1 MTSIRWRLFA
11 ILFLATGVIWL
22 SAVVWLQHSTRAQI
36 ERVLDSRLAEAGNM
50 VSSLLSDQGLAQA
63 VSQDAEGSL
72 ALPGF
77 RMFEGGIERQLHCQV
92 WSLRGTLLGQS
103 GGAPQ
108 VRLAEAAEGFSEART
123 EGGNWRVYTV
133 INHDLGVEI
142 VVGES
147 LAMRENLLADVRA
160 GLLWPIG
167 VIAPL
172 LALAIWLSVGRGLQP
187 LNTFAKALAGRDDDN
202 LAPVASGPLPS
213 EIQPMGTAL
222 NGLLARLAQARKRE
236 RDFIVYAAHELKTPL
251 AGIRTQA
258 QVARAAPDGPTKQ
271 HALDQLVGAV
281 DRTARLVAQLL
292 DLARVEDEKSPF
304 GPMKPVENIIEKV
317 VTGLQDLAC
326 SRGVA
331 VRIER
336 KAGGIAADPVHLGL
350 ALRNVIENAVQAAPA
365 GSVVTVVLSASGID
379 VCDQG
384 PGIDPRDLPR
394 VTERFFNGTAS
405 KGSGLGLAIAEA
417 AVARIGWAMKFHAA
431 HPSGQCVHFTV
442 PRRTGLQER
451 SAGSA

>member
-1 MTSIRWRLFA
+1 MRILIVEDDETLADGLVAGLQLSGFVPELTGTCADADCALRAGGFAAVVLDLMLPDGSGLDLLKRWRLDGLHIPV
-11 ILFLATGVIWL
+11 ILLTA
-22 SAVVWLQHSTRAQI
+22 
-36 ERVLDSRLAEAGNM
+36 LDS
-50 VSSLLSDQGLAQA
+50 V
-63 VSQDAEGSL
+63 
-72 ALPGF
+72 
-77 RMFEGGIERQLHCQV
+77 
-92 WSLRGTLLGQS
+92 
-103 GGAPQ
+103 
-108 VRLAEAAEGFSEART
+108 
-123 EGGNWRVYTV
+123 
-133 INHDLGVEI
+133 
-142 VVGES
+142 
-147 LAMRENLLADVRA
+147 ADRIA
-160 GLLWPIG
+160 GLDRGADDYLGKPFDLDELAARLRA
-167 VIAPL
+167 IARRQEGRAEPVMRCGA

-222 NGLLARLAQARKRE
+222 NGLLARLAQARTRE

-258 QVARAAPDGPTKQ
+258 QVARAAPDDPTKQ

-365 GSVVTVVLSASGID
+365 GSVVTVVLSASGIE